1 MNNKQLEITMA
12 LFNWNVNKPT
22 LPKMKPCVRFNEF
35 EAEYGEFIKN
45 RNKYLQTIDAEFEKY
60 PIIKCEMNNFVSKL
74 MEDHVQEIT
83 KKSARIAVKVL
94 NPLLSDAI
102 RRMHKVF
109 HSMLSTQEQALG
121 AYRDHSLVGNTL
133 LDIKNEELMKMTGFV
148 HSASLY
154 ASDMLDTVFKDLID
168 LFDRLE
174 ERNKQNKQSLVEM
187 FESNIKKYESL
198 SAGLGLEG
206 TISVISLDDN
216 EYCFIKDVTFSMDS
230 MTNDL
235 GRIWSL
241 L

>member
-1 MNNKQLEITMA
+1 
-12 LFNWNVNKPT
+12 
-22 LPKMKPCVRFNEF
+22 
-35 EAEYGEFIKN
+35 
-45 RNKYLQTIDAEFEKY
+45 
-60 PIIKCEMNNFVSKL
+60 
-74 MEDHVQEIT
+74 
-83 KKSARIAVKVL
+83 
-94 NPLLSDAI
+94 
-102 RRMHKVF
+102 
-109 HSMLSTQEQALG
+109 MLSTQEQALG

-174 ERNKQNKQSLVEM
+174 EKNKVNKQSLVEM

-216 EYCFIKDVTFSMDS
+216 EYCFIKDVPFNMDS
-230 MTNDL
+230 IANDL
-235 GRIWSL
+235 SRIWAL